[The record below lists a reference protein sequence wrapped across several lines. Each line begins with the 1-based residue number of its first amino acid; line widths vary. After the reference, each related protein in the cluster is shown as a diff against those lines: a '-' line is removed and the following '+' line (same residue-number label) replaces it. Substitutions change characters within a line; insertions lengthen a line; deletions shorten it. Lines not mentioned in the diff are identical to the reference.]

1 MSLQER
7 PLHQLSPGNRLRFL
21 QRQVSKVLPTP
32 SPDWMDKGKTRAL
45 DPPVKMETGGA
56 RRQQTTGGQTRGLSS
71 LPPCKDNGVIW
82 KSWIYHKLAALNFW
96 SLLSVSTPF
105 RVAAVRKIRS
115 ALEREKARCLFAH
128 LSYSV
133 KLVPEQY
140 EKQKPLFWLPY
151 SQHCSQN
158 SSCCLPLACQ
168 PICFLCA
175 CALCFPLSGMF
186 SLLALHI
193 FHILP

>member
-7 PLHQLSPGNRLRFL
+7 PLHQLSQGNRLRFL

-32 SPDWMDKGKTRAL
+32 SPDWLDKGKTRAL
-45 DPPVKMETGGA
+45 APPVKMETGGA
-56 RRQQTTGGQTRGLSS
+56 RRQQTTGGQTWGLSS
-71 LPPCKDNGVIW
+71 LPPCKDNGVIESDEYTANW
-82 KSWIYHKLAALNFW
+82 QLQISGPFFQSQL
-96 SLLSVSTPF
+96 PF

-115 ALEREKARCLFAH
+115 ALEREEARFLFAH

-151 SQHCSQN
+151 SQPCSHD
-158 SSCCLPLACQ
+158 SSCCLPLACK
-168 PICFLCA
+168 PICFLSA

-186 SLLALHI
+186 SLLALHT